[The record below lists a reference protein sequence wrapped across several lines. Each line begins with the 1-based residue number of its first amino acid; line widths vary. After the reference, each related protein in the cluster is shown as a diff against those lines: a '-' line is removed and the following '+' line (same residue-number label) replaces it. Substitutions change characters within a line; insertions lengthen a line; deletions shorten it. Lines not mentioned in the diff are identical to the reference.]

1 MSDINMNE
9 QRFQL
14 LLEMAFVMYVTE
26 EHHKDPDF
34 PDINRVTTL
43 VATLIEKI
51 IDNPHAA
58 ENTTVK
64 DMLAVIMQKHGV

>member
-1 MSDINMNE
+1 MNE

-14 LLEMAFVMYVTE
+14 LLELAFVMYVTE

-34 PDINRVTTL
+34 PDINRVT
-43 VATLIEKI
+43 TLIEKI